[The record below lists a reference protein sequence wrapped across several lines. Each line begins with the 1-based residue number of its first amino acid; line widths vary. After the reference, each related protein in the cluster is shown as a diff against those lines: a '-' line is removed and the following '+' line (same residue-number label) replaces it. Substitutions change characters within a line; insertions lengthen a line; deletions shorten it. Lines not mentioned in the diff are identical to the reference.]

1 MKYHSS
7 EILTVNGRDFRIASQ
22 ASPELMAHWLQDA
35 KERGWSDSWHS
46 HELLRKM
53 RWPGTS
59 EQSYASARAL
69 WEILQYVSTQPPNGA
84 DNIAIQGPKLGLAAN
99 PYTEP
104 AGWCSAAGKPSSP
117 PCHGAG
123 AGGGIRISPRR
134 GTSQEGDMKR
144 KFDFWLDQHGMFVI
158 AAAVFVILTLAFGD
172 KLGLLQ

>member
-7 EILTVNGRDFRIASQ
+7 EILTVNGRDFRVASQ
-22 ASPELMAHWLQDA
+22 ASPELMAKWLNDA

-59 EQSYASARAL
+59 EQSYASAKAL

-84 DNIAIQGPKLGLAAN
+84 DNITAMQGPKLGLAAN

-104 AGWCSAAGKPSSP
+104 AGWCSAAGKPSSSP

-123 AGGGIRISPRR
+123 AVGGSRISPRR
-134 GTSQEGDMKR
+134 GTSQEGYM
-144 KFDFWLDQHGMFVI
+144 FWHEMDRYAWFVV
-158 AAAVFVILTLAFGD
+158 ALAVFALLTLAFGH